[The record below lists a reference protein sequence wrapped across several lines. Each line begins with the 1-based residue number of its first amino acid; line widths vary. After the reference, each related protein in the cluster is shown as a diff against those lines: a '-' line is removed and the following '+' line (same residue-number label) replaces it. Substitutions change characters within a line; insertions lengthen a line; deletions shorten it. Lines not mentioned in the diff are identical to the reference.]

1 MITLRRSNFN
11 QSPHMPRP
19 QKPSRRRCVLRFHIY
34 DNGDTGDKEVS
45 MFAYRL
51 TLALVA
57 VAGPAPLIAQPSAQ
71 TIDVQSFSY
80 RPAPIHLRA
89 GQPVTLT
96 FVNRSDSSHGFTA
109 KSFFAS
115 ATITD
120 GAAPDGE
127 IDLKGHETKR
137 VTLVPHAGTY
147 HAHCSHFMHK
157 QMGMST
163 TIVVN

>member
-1 MITLRRSNFN
+1 
-11 QSPHMPRP
+11 
-19 QKPSRRRCVLRFHIY
+19 
-34 DNGDTGDKEVS
+34 

-51 TLALVA
+51 ILALIA
-57 VAGPAPLIAQPSAQ
+57 VAGPAPLVAQPAAQ

-96 FVNRSDSSHGFTA
+96 FVNRSDSGHDFTA
-109 KSFFAS
+109 KEFFAS
-115 ATITD
+115 AKITE
-120 GAAPDGE
+120 GSAAKGE
-127 IDLKGHETKR
+127 IDLKGHQTR
-137 VTLVPHAGTY
+137 RITLVPHAGTY

-163 TIVVN
+163 TVIVD